1 MKGEKK
7 MTLPIWLYFVIVGI
21 FVSAFMAIKTA
32 REDREFEKEWIEK
45 EGKVYIERM
54 EEEKERKKQVRET
67 GS

>member
-7 MTLPIWLYFVIVGI
+7 MTLPIWLYFVVAGI

-32 REDREFEKEWIEK
+32 REDREFEQEWIEK

-54 EEEKERKKQVRET
+54 EEEKERRKHVET